1 MFDFYFKQ
9 NKKKTEKPAATQK
22 QKPQNNQLDLLTNDT
37 IKRFNSLSK
46 EQQKAI
52 IDGVEK
58 ALTGIKQARFK
69 VAKTSNIE
77 KLIAEFATEINEGI
91 SVLLS

>member
-1 MFDFYFKQ
+1 MHPLMTRL
-9 NKKKTEKPAATQK
+9 NALIT
-22 QKPQNNQLDLLTNDT
+22 
-37 IKRFNSLSK
+37 SK
-46 EQQKAI
+46 AQQKAI

-58 ALTGIKQARFK
+58 ALTGVKQAHFK